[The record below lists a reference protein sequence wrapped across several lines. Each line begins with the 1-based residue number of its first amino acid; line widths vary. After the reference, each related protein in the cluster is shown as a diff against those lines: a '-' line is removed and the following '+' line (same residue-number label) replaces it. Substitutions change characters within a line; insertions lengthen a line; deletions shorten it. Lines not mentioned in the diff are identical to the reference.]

1 MLEKTEGTIK
11 NGQFRD
17 IHRKHWAQ
25 NTERKKTPKN
35 TKQKTKRMSNADPKI
50 PE

>member
-25 NTERKKTPKN
+25 STERRKNKQETPHRKL
-35 TKQKTKRMSNADPKI
+35 K
-50 PE
+50 E